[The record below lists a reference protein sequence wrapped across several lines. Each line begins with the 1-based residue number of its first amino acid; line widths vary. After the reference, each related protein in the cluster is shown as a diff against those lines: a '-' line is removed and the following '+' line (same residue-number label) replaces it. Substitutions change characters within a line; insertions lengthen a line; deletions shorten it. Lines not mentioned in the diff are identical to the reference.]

1 MNYDDII
8 QNVTNWDEFPIPVD
22 LTGMELSLIGGIA
35 YKTIIRRVKFCVKI
49 AKIQNRYDFKRI
61 LQNLKLMNQY

>member
-22 LTGMELSLIGGIA
+22 LSGMELSLIGGIA
-35 YKTIIRRVKFCVKI
+35 YKTIISRVKFCVKI
-49 AKIQNRYDFKRI
+49 AKIQNSNVQCAIKI
-61 LQNLKLMNQY
+61 CCCIN